1 MGFILLILF
10 FFKTLLEEKMN
21 FTLTYLIL
29 ILSISIIN
37 AQINWQNGQPTG
49 TSWAMACDFKGS
61 DITNKIIVAS
71 DCSSACASTFGCTHF
86 TWTSYNGG
94 TCWMKSGGIS
104 QSDAVFTGDQSMICG
119 ILLGNK
125 ILFCI
130 FIK

>member
-49 TSWAMACDFKGS
+49 TKWAMACDFKGS
-61 DITNKIIVAS
+61 DLTNKRIAAS
-71 DCSSACASTFGCTHF
+71 NCAQTCASTSGCTHF
-86 TWTSYNGG
+86 SSILPQLHPTKHQPHKARAKITQITSK
-94 TCWMKSGGIS
+94 TIIIDSVI
-104 QSDAVFTGDQSMICG
+104 I
-119 ILLGNK
+119 NK
-125 ILFCI
+125 KLT
-130 FIK
+130 

>member
-49 TSWAMACDFKGS
+49 TKWAMACDFIGS
-61 DITNKIIVAS
+61 DLTNKRIAAS
-71 DCSSACASTFGCTHF
+71 NCAQTCASTSGCTHF

-94 TCWMKSGGIS
+94 TCWMKSGSIS
-104 QSDAVFTGDQSMICG
+104 KSNALSTGDQSMVCG
-119 ILLGNK
+119 IYLGVRSN
-125 ILFCI
+125 
-130 FIK
+130 FII